1 MTETAIL
8 SVSETHRLDALE
20 GVIERGKAA
29 FVEVGEALL
38 EIRDRRLYRESHG
51 TFDDYCRERW
61 DFARSTAYQFIDA
74 ARVVSAM
81 ADIPVPA
88 PSSERVAREL
98 APVLREGA
106 RARRSHRRLPLRR
119 RDHAARRPRLPRRR
133 RVVTMEAVLP
143 VLRVVRPEAAVDAS
157 MPAIPPSSAGIVDAA
172 PAAAS
177 PTTTDSVPVV
187 EGRPTHALRR
197 VVAEIVAEVA
207 ELDAA
212 IAAGECGEVRLA
224 LYVGQVA
231 AYRNVLV
238 LLRDATGVEQ

>member
-1 MTETAIL
+1 
-8 SVSETHRLDALE
+8 
-20 GVIERGKAA
+20 
-29 FVEVGEALL
+29 
-38 EIRDRRLYRESHG
+38 
-51 TFDDYCRERW
+51 
-61 DFARSTAYQFIDA
+61 
-74 ARVVSAM
+74 
-81 ADIPVPA
+81 
-88 PSSERVAREL
+88 
-98 APVLREGA
+98 
-106 RARRSHRRLPLRR
+106 
-119 RDHAARRPRLPRRR
+119 
-133 RVVTMEAVLP
+133 MEAVLP

-177 PTTTDSVPVV
+177 PSTTDSVPVV

>member
-1 MTETAIL
+1 
-8 SVSETHRLDALE
+8 
-20 GVIERGKAA
+20 
-29 FVEVGEALL
+29 
-38 EIRDRRLYRESHG
+38 
-51 TFDDYCRERW
+51 
-61 DFARSTAYQFIDA
+61 
-74 ARVVSAM
+74 
-81 ADIPVPA
+81 
-88 PSSERVAREL
+88 
-98 APVLREGA
+98 
-106 RARRSHRRLPLRR
+106 
-119 RDHAARRPRLPRRR
+119 
-133 RVVTMEAVLP
+133 MEAVLP

-172 PAAAS
+172 PRSDLTGVAAAS
-177 PTTTDSVPVV
+177 PSTTDSVPVV

-224 LYVGQVA
+224 LYVGKVA

>member
-8 SVSETHRLDALE
+8 
-20 GVIERGKAA
+20 
-29 FVEVGEALL
+29 
-38 EIRDRRLYRESHG
+38 
-51 TFDDYCRERW
+51 
-61 DFARSTAYQFIDA
+61 
-74 ARVVSAM
+74 
-81 ADIPVPA
+81 
-88 PSSERVAREL
+88 
-98 APVLREGA
+98 
-106 RARRSHRRLPLRR
+106 
-119 RDHAARRPRLPRRR
+119 
-133 RVVTMEAVLP
+133 
-143 VLRVVRPEAAVDAS
+143 LRVVRPEAAVDAS

-172 PAAAS
+172 PRSDALTGVAAAS
-177 PTTTDSVPVV
+177 PSTTDSVPVV

>member
-119 RDHAARRPRLPRRR
+119 RDHAA
-133 RVVTMEAVLP
+133 P

-172 PAAAS
+172 PRSVALTGVAAAS
-177 PTTTDSVPVV
+177 PSTTDSVPVV

>member
-177 PTTTDSVPVV
+177 PSTTDSVPVV